1 MKSESIKAAKK
12 RNLHDGL
19 INLPSLV
26 VSGTKMKKI
35 FYKAFM
41 FRPKLY
47 KSVTQDTKVFK

>member
-1 MKSESIKAAKK
+1 MKSELIKAAKK
-12 RNLHDGL
+12 RNLYDGL

-47 KSVTQDTKVFK
+47 KAVTQDTKVFK